1 MATPKADKEAQ
12 TLIEESLAVA
22 DKLKIKKILVV
33 CENLVLWNSVQ
44 PHYAKNQFII
54 TVSAK
59 KLADKIK
66 VETFLCDYSFV
77 ARSDRLEYILRAAV
91 ESGKLVKGERVL
103 CLYSL
108 GGYKLLDSMRI
119 LKVEEQFS
127 PISPKDLKRIGKDIP
142 AEVLFA
148 MVNLAIELGQEG
160 REGVPVGTLFVIGDT
175 DHVLEHSKSM
185 IFNPF
190 LGYKKEERGV
200 FDDKVQESIKE
211 LASIDG
217 AFLIT
222 SEGIVESAG
231 MFLHADSGKTSP
243 MRGLGARHAAAAAIT
258 LHTNAVAVVVS
269 ESTGAVR
276 IFSNGKAVRTIKS
289 YRGQLRLQKK

>member
-1 MATPKADKEAQ
+1 MAASKADKEAQ
-12 TLIEESLAVA
+12 ALIEESLVLA
-22 DKLKIKKILVV
+22 DRLKIKKILVV
-33 CENLVLWNSVQ
+33 CENITLWNTVE

-54 TVSAK
+54 TVSGK

-91 ESGKLVKGERVL
+91 ESGRLVKGERVL

-108 GGYKLLDSMRI
+108 GGFKLLDSMRI
-119 LKVEEQFS
+119 IVVEEQFS
-127 PISPKDLKRIGKDIP
+127 PISPKDLKRIGKNIP

-175 DHVLEHSKSM
+175 DHVMDHSKSM

-190 LGYKKEERGV
+190 LGYKKEERSV

-222 SEGIVESAG
+222 GDGIVESAG
-231 MFLHADSGKTSP
+231 MFLHADSGKAAL

-258 LHTNAVAVVVS
+258 LHTNAVAVAVS